1 MEELKLSLIQTYLKD
16 INEALRD
23 AKEEDIMV
31 LFKDLYDKEQR
42 FAKRLRATG
51 YGRDVYVKFI
61 RKILASRG
69 GIKIAKSYFRARQD
83 SYIGTVNRAIREVN
97 PKLMHDVPVN
107 YRFCL
112 FAIESLMV
120 QDKDGKQVNRDEK
133 LASLFQDIK
142 RLRDEIINKHL
153 LLSLHRAGV
162 FKKNSYAA
170 YSEFEDLVQ
179 IANEA
184 LVISVDKYV
193 MDDDASSF
201 HSMAIGRIIGNL
213 IENGEM
219 ASAATIGAHARK
231 KLYQIRKILQKNPDF
246 SNSEVAAILKIAED
260 EVVDLVGATK
270 YQSLDDYADE
280 SGESRVSETFTADS
294 QEPKE
299 DQYDAT
305 EKDNLLSVL
314 SKSFDVLSVIELK
327 VLRLKGV
334 STHENNK

>member
-1 MEELKLSLIQTYLKD
+1 MEELKLNLIQSYIKEINDALK
-16 INEALRD
+16 D

-42 FAKRLRATG
+42 FAKRLRSTG
-51 YGRDVYVKFI
+51 YGRNVYIKFI

-97 PKLMHDVPVN
+97 PKLMYDVPVN

-112 FAIESLMV
+112 FAIDSLMLT
-120 QDKDGKQVNRDEK
+120 DKDGKQSNRDAR
-133 LASLFQDIK
+133 LAELFMDIK

-153 LLSLHRAGV
+153 LLSLHRAGI

-170 YSEFEDLVQ
+170 YSEFKDLVQ

-193 MDDDASSF
+193 MDEESSSF
-201 HSMAIGRIIGNL
+201 HSMAIGRIVGNL

-219 ASAATIGAHARK
+219 ASAATIGGHARK
-231 KLYQIRKILQKNPDF
+231 KLYQIRKLLQQNPDF
-246 SNSEVAAILKIAED
+246 TTYEIATIMKVAED

-270 YQSLDDYADE
+270 YKSLDAFTDE
-280 SGESRVSETFTADS
+280 SEESRVSETFTADS
-294 QEPKE
+294 MEPKE
-299 DQYDAT
+299 DQYDTT
-305 EKDNLLSVL
+305 EKTNLLSVL
-314 SKSFDVLSVIELK
+314 SKSFDVLSVVELK
-327 VLRLKGV
+327 ILRLKGI
-334 STHENNK
+334 TTNENNQ